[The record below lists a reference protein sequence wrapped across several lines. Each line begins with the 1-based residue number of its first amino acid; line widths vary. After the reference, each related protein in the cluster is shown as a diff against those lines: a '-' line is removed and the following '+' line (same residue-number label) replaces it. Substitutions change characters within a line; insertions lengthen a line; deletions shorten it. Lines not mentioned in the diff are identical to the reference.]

1 MTTTFTVFDA
11 APLTFAPVIAQ
22 QAAPPRGIETGQTGA
37 PANGQPLSGT
47 PTGGGGAGGGAP
59 QQQQGS
65 PWIMLAPLLFL
76 FVIMIFFSS
85 RAQKKQKR
93 QHEQMMSSLARHDRV
108 ETIGGIIGTI
118 AELRD
123 TEIVIKVDEATNTKI
138 HVSKSAIKGVLKQT
152 RRENADSAADA

>member
-22 QAAPPRGIETGQTGA
+22 QAAPPRGIETGQTA
-37 PANGQPLSGT
+37 TPANGQPLNGT
-47 PTGGGGAGGGAP
+47 PTGGGGAP
-59 QQQQGS
+59 QQQPGS

-123 TEIVIKVDEATNTKI
+123 SEIVIKVDEATNTKI
-138 HVSKSAIKGVLKQT
+138 HVSKTAIKGVLKQT